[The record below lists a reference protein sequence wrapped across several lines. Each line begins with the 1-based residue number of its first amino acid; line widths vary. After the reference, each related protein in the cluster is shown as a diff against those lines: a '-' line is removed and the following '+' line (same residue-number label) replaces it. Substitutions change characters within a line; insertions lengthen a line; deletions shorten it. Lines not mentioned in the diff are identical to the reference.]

1 MPTDSDE
8 TFLRDVSDLLDELD
22 DESACYAYNHWFRK
36 RSADAIKA
44 EILNKLRQRFTTES
58 CDDDPNIRIVRDA
71 TTGRV
76 SKFYVDDDLQ

>member
-22 DESACYAYNHWFRK
+22 DESAFYASNYWYRK
-36 RSADAIKA
+36 RSVDAIKA